1 MMKNTKRNWL
11 IVALTGIIVMVG
23 NLGTNYVIAKRAG
36 YKWNK
41 KTKQMEKMCAFGI
54 DLETEDKIAKSN
66 MVWSV
71 IGIIVGTVVNK
82 TLIEKK

>member
-11 IVALTGIIVMVG
+11 IVALTGIIVMAG
-23 NLGTNYVIAKRAG
+23 NIGTNYVIAKRAG

-41 KTKQMEKMCAFGI
+41 ETKSLEKECPFGL
-54 DLETEDKIAKSN
+54 DLETDDKVAKSN
-66 MVWSV
+66 LIWSIIGLIV
-71 IGIIVGTVVNK
+71 GIIVNN

>member
-1 MMKNTKRNWL
+1 MMKNTKKNWM
-11 IVALTGIIVMVG
+11 IVALTGIIVMAG
-23 NLGTNYVIAKRAG
+23 NLVTNYIIAKKNG

-41 KTKQMEKMCAFGI
+41 ETKSLEKECPFGL
-54 DLETEDKIAKSN
+54 DLETDDKVAKSN
-66 MVWSV
+66 MIWGI